1 MTESHAI
8 GLWKIKTQTA
18 QINSA
23 VCLFQSWFW
32 LNYTASQHGSSQRL
46 RCLIWTY
53 RNLWGCFRGGVFPY
67 IGRIHSAYIGGDSSI
82 LGTCLVTKRKPPSL
96 PMKICQ
102 QIIHHSG
109 LRFGVLCWTG
119 ILRKIQTLGKFSMI
133 FLDLL
138 VGCLE
143 KVRNIIKQH
152 DPQMVFF

>member
-1 MTESHAI
+1 MKNQNPRWKNMTESHAI

-82 LGTCLVTKRKPPSL
+82 LGTCNIFGALMECSSPRNDHVHIPPFTGSWEKHQLNSAKRWDRGYVGSEEG
-96 PMKICQ
+96 KI
-102 QIIHHSG
+102 
-109 LRFGVLCWTG
+109 
-119 ILRKIQTLGKFSMI
+119 
-133 FLDLL
+133 
-138 VGCLE
+138 
-143 KVRNIIKQH
+143 
-152 DPQMVFF
+152 